1 MTATACHMTFHC
13 TLHIS
18 DNELNLCL
26 LFAFLSV
33 LSTKTLDINYIR
45 PYIKLNVDIWS
56 ILGFEFLSCKMLG
69 ADDEK
74 LWSGAVPGGS
84 V

>member
-1 MTATACHMTFHC
+1 MTFHC

-56 ILGFEFLSCKMLG
+56 FEFLSCKMLG